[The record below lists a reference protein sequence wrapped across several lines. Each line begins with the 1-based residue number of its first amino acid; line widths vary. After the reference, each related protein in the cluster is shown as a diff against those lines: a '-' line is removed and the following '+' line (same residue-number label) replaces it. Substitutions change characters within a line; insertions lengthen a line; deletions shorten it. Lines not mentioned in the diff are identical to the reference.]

1 MERSNRRHSDFRKKG
16 ANKTVLHTE
25 KVDYKHGDT
34 ALQGY
39 LAYDDAIQG
48 KRPGLLVVHCFR
60 GLRDFVKER
69 AEQLA
74 NLGYI
79 AFGLDMYGIRPKD
92 DQEAFALAKIYGD
105 DRPLMRSR
113 ANAGLEVLKGH
124 KLTDAKR
131 IGAMGYCFGGGVVLE
146 LARSGAEIAGVVGF
160 HANLNTPNR
169 DDAKNIRGKVLILH
183 GADDPFVPDDQV
195 LAFQDEMRKA
205 KVDWQMVFY
214 GNAVHGFTM
223 PESGTDPS
231 KPVAYNEKADRRSWE
246 AMKAF
251 FKEILEY

>member
-1 MERSNRRHSDFRKKG
+1 MERKNRRRSDPQKRQVTKVIL
-16 ANKTVLHTE
+16 KTK
-25 KVDYKHGDT
+25 KVDYKHED
-34 ALQGY
+34 AILQGY
-39 LAYDDAIQG
+39 LAYDDSIQR
-48 KRPGLLVVHCFR
+48 KRPGVLVVHCFR

-79 AFGLDMYGIRPKD
+79 AFALDMYGLIPEN
-92 DQEAFALAKIYGD
+92 DQEAFALAKTFGD
-105 DRPLMRSR
+105 DRPLTRSR
-113 ANAGLEVLKGH
+113 ANAGLEILKNH
-124 KLTDAKR
+124 RLTDAKR
-131 IGAMGYCFGGGVVLE
+131 VGAMGYCFGGGVVLE
-146 LARSGAEIAGVVGF
+146 LARSGAEIGGVVGF

-169 DDAKNIRGKVLILH
+169 EDAKNIKGKVLILH
-183 GADDPFVPDDQV
+183 GADDPLVPDDQV

-214 GNAVHGFTM
+214 GGAVHGFTM

-231 KPVAYNEKADRRSWE
+231 KPVAYDEKADRRSWE

-251 FKEILEY
+251 FREVF